1 MVNLEDPGGS
11 GAYIFDEDEFSFAV
25 GEAVTFSLTSEAE
38 FHTFTVTE
46 LGINE
51 SVNAG
56 ETATLEVT
64 FDTAGTYELIC
75 IPHKALGM
83 VGTITVQ

>member
-1 MVNLEDPGGS
+1 MEDPKGS
-11 GAYIFDEDEFSFAV
+11 GAYIFDPAELSFAV
-25 GEAVTFSLTSEAE
+25 GETVTFSLTSEKE
-38 FHTFTVTE
+38 FHTFTVTD
-46 LGINE
+46 LGINTA
-51 SVNAG
+51 VNAG

-75 IPHKALGM
+75 VPHRALGM